1 MYIILWLL
9 FGAFVGWVASILMKK
24 PNGMGLVAN
33 IIFGLVGS
41 ALGMWLVS
49 LFGYED
55 IDTFS
60 VTGLIVSVA
69 GAAILIAVFN
79 ALKRN

>member
-24 PNGMGLVAN
+24 THGMGLIAN
-33 IIFGLVGS
+33 IVFGLIGS
-41 ALGMWLVS
+41 ALGMWLID
-49 LFGYED
+49 LFGYEN

-60 VTGLIVSVA
+60 ITGLIVSVA
-69 GAAILIAVFN
+69 GAAIVIAIFT
-79 ALKRN
+79 ALKRE